1 MAETTAHTAAPA
13 GHAKFPPFESEHFPS
28 QLVWL
33 AISFV
38 LLYVL
43 MSRIALPRIG
53 GIMAARNKVISDDL
67 AAAEQLK
74 ERSNAANA
82 AYEKA
87 LADARSRAQAIAGAT
102 REQQA
107 RETEDLHKRLEA
119 QLHDRM
125 VAAEQSIAKKARRGD
140 EQCEVNRGR
149 DRFGHRRTTDRAAAA
164 RRGHCRRARRHRQK
178 LKRQFTHTRHC
189 GDQQWPPHRRSS
201 PNFRSQIPDQLA
213 E

>member
-1 MAETTAHTAAPA
+1 MAETTTHTEAPA
-13 GHAKFPPFESEHFPS
+13 GHTKFPPFESEHFPS

-33 AISFV
+33 AITFV

-74 ERSNAANA
+74 EQSNAARA

-87 LADARSRAQAIAGAT
+87 LADARGRAQAIAGAT
-102 REQQA
+102 RQQQA

-119 QLHDRM
+119 HLHDRM
-125 VAAEQSIAKKARRGD
+125 AAAEQSIAKSRGAAMSNVKSIAAETASAIVERLIGQRPRD
-140 EQCEVNRGR
+140 EEI
-149 DRFGHRRTTDRAAAA
+149 AAALSDT
-164 RRGHCRRARRHRQK
+164 GKH
-178 LKRQFTHTRHC
+178 
-189 GDQQWPPHRRSS
+189 
-201 PNFRSQIPDQLA
+201 
-213 E
+213 

>member
-1 MAETTAHTAAPA
+1 MAETTAHTEAPA

-53 GIMAARNKVISDDL
+53 GIMAARSKVIGDDL

-74 ERSNAANA
+74 ERSNAAA
-82 AYEKA
+82 LAYEKA
-87 LADARSRAQAIAGAT
+87 LADARGRAQGIAAST

-107 RETEDLHKRLEA
+107 RQTEELHKRLEA
-119 QLHDRM
+119 QLNERL
-125 VAAEQSIAKKARRGD
+125 AAADQSIAKSRSAAMSNVKSIAAETASAIVERLIGQRPRD
-140 EQCEVNRGR
+140 E
-149 DRFGHRRTTDRAAAA
+149 DIAAALSDS
-164 RRGHCRRARRHRQK
+164 GK
-178 LKRQFTHTRHC
+178 
-189 GDQQWPPHRRSS
+189 S
-201 PNFRSQIPDQLA
+201 
-213 E
+213 